1 MNIQCVLYALT
12 ILETRCTYTEADE
25 NWREETGGGNPHINK
40 PDFSVPHK
48 TFACSKHTDKS
59 QQSREC
65 LLRGK
70 LAFEGLAV
78 SANWSQT

>member
-1 MNIQCVLYALT
+1 MRT
-12 ILETRCTYTEADE
+12 G
-25 NWREETGGGNPHINK
+25 EERGGGNPSTNK
-40 PDFSVPHK
+40 PDFSAPHK
-48 TFACSKHTDKS
+48 TFAFSEHTDKS

-65 LLRGK
+65 LPRGK